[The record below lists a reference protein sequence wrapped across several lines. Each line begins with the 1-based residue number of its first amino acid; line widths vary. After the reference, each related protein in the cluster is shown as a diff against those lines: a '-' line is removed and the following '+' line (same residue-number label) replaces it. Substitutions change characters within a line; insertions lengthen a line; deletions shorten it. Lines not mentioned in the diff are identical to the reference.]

1 MAGKFQ
7 KISLYEWV
15 VLALTLLF
23 AAGTLWWFQ
32 ASEPETG
39 VTLVTV
45 SEDRQAATPVE
56 KPDAPGML
64 EGEVLDLNTAT
75 LSDLT
80 RLPGIGETKAQAI
93 ITWRETHGPFQ
104 TVEDLLSV
112 DGIGEKTLENLR
124 PYIAVTTIEEEGGT
138 RDGTDP
144 GG

>member
-23 AAGTLWWFQ
+23 VIGTLWWFQ
-32 ASEPETG
+32 VSKPEAG
-39 VTLVTV
+39 VTLVEV
-45 SEDRQAATPVE
+45 SDDRQAVTPAE
-56 KPDAPGML
+56 KPAAPGML

-93 ITWRETHGPFQ
+93 LSWRETHGPFRA
-104 TVEDLLSV
+104 VEDLLSV
-112 DGIGEKTLENLR
+112 DGIGEKTLETLR
-124 PYIAVTTIEEEGGT
+124 PYVGIG
-138 RDGTDP
+138 
-144 GG
+144 

>member
-23 AAGTLWWFQ
+23 VVGTLWWFQ
-32 ASEPETG
+32 ASKPEAG
-39 VTLVTV
+39 VTLVEV
-45 SEDRQAATPVE
+45 SDDRQAVTPAE
-56 KPDAPGML
+56 KPVAPGML

-93 ITWRETHGPFQ
+93 LSWRETHGPFRA
-104 TVEDLLSV
+104 VEDLLSV
-112 DGIGEKTLENLR
+112 DGIGEKTWETLR
-124 PYIAVTTIEEEGGT
+124 PYVGIG
-138 RDGTDP
+138 
-144 GG
+144 